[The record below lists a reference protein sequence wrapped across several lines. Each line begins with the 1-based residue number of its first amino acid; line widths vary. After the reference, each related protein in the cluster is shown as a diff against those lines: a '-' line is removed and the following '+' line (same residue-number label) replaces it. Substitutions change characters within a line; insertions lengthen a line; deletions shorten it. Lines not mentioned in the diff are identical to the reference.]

1 MEGNTSELQHNLMSN
16 LMIVYE
22 EDLKPRF
29 QKIQKKY
36 KDIKPYLTLTNICL
50 AKAVYS
56 IIISVFICL
65 HISNHL
71 HTWPYAIM
79 FANSVITICIY
90 SWLILGIILKSKDFM
105 LPVEVSLAMAVTSY
119 IAIIVVSYL
128 TGAAIPFITRLDVI
142 LRMLGNVAELIIIKT
157 R

>member
-1 MEGNTSELQHNLMSN
+1 MIVYEEDLKPRFQK

-29 QKIQKKY
+29 QKNY
-36 KDIKPYLTLTNICL
+36 NDIKPYLTLTNICL

-71 HTWPYAIM
+71 HTWPYAVM

-90 SWLILGIILKSKDFM
+90 SLLILDIILKSMDFTMSLKIKDFM
-105 LPVEVSLAMAVTSY
+105 LSLKSQD
-119 IAIIVVSYL
+119 
-128 TGAAIPFITRLDVI
+128 F
-142 LRMLGNVAELIIIKT
+142 
-157 R
+157 

>member
-1 MEGNTSELQHNLMSN
+1 
-16 LMIVYE
+16 MIVYE

-29 QKIQKKY
+29 QKNY
-36 KDIKPYLTLTNICL
+36 NDIKPYLTLTNICL

-105 LPVEVSLAMAVTSY
+105 LPVEASLAMAVASY
-119 IAIIVVSYL
+119 VAIIFVSYL
-128 TGAAIPFITRLDVI
+128 TGAAVPFITRLDVI
-142 LRMLGNVAELIIIKT
+142 LRMLGKGAELIIINTMKK
-157 R
+157 